1 MAHRAAF
8 RRMYGFEL
16 DMMVST
22 SGKRSRAIST
32 EAMFPS
38 VQSARPT
45 MYWLEW
51 FRSLFSLAFSAS
63 CRTWLRTSWLSWSP
77 RSRPPGSHP
86 VATWSPDTPSV
97 CPQNAG
103 RPVTLDIRSV
113 QNECECMS
121 FLSRGLNTPHVGIVA
136 LFPKAGANSS
146 ALLLHH
152 SSLVGNRFRSSHI
165 PNELL
170 HCVVLVYTCMASVA
184 ILAYTKSLWWPLGPH
199 RGGGRNVKQV
209 RARES
214 WRCRDARVGRLLEPN
229 ALAIWYGT
237 AAG

>member
-1 MAHRAAF
+1 MSLICSLTEASPRANTRRSCRILHCRNGSVIPVTSCSGAYPDDDSPFKILTKLGTTGLKMSLTPFSSSSASSASQRLATNVIPHSRTPWFRSCSSSLAFSRKCSCRSGTFRQILMAHRAAF

-113 QNECECMS
+113 QN
-121 FLSRGLNTPHVGIVA
+121 V
-136 LFPKAGANSS
+136 
-146 ALLLHH
+146 
-152 SSLVGNRFRSSHI
+152 SSH
-165 PNELL
+165 P
-170 HCVVLVYTCMASVA
+170 M
-184 ILAYTKSLWWPLGPH
+184 
-199 RGGGRNVKQV
+199 
-209 RARES
+209 
-214 WRCRDARVGRLLEPN
+214 
-229 ALAIWYGT
+229 
-237 AAG
+237 